1 MVSTISPQE
10 DYMISRKLTDLIR
23 SNTANLTQEWAKRV
37 KQSPNMKAY
46 GKLSE
51 EELKKRNQRFFEN
64 LVHWLDEGAS
74 HGSIKSY
81 FARIGRERFHE
92 PIPLEEVNF
101 SIIIAK
107 KVLWDFILS
116 ENLLSSALEIYQA
129 LEMLTVIY
137 NFFDFGFLHIGREY
151 YDELYDKLD
160 SLPGVNAA
168 EVLPARAGISD
179 KELESLFGIRLKMQT

>member
-1 MVSTISPQE
+1 
-10 DYMISRKLTDLIR
+10 MISRKLTDLIR
-23 SNTANLTQEWAKRV
+23 SNTGNLTQEWVKRV

-51 EELKKRNQRFFEN
+51 QELAKRNRRFFEN
-64 LVHWLDEGAS
+64 LVQWLDEGAS
-74 HGSIKSY
+74 HGSIKTY
-81 FARIGRERFHE
+81 FTRIGRERFHE

-129 LEMLTVIY
+129 LEMLTMIY

-151 YDELYDKLD
+151 YEELYDTLDKL
-160 SLPGVNAA
+160 PNVNAA

-179 KELESLFGIRLKMQT
+179 KELESLFGIRLKMKT